1 MHPETLNT
9 LHATAGI
16 YRRLDMLEEAKKAQ
30 YMVYQR
36 LQEKYGHEHPETL
49 RSMNE
54 LADLHLE
61 LGEEESAFSIS
72 ERALEIERAIM
83 GEEDP
88 MTLNTLYRIGKL
100 HYLAERT
107 YEAMVILGETP
118 SKQEKLLGF
127 DNAEVT
133 LTRDL
138 LNRIL
143 GERATVIK
151 VTSDNYQS
159 TEFEEIGPPLPEFLR
174 PKDQN
179 NTKSPP
185 IVEKNSS
192 VVDEFDKK
200 EEIAESLTYLI
211 MLCSIPALNDA
222 VKNWIQVADQ
232 GKCPYPYPK

>member
-1 MHPETLNT
+1 
-9 LHATAGI
+9 
-16 YRRLDMLEEAKKAQ
+16 MLEEAKKAQ

-61 LGEEESAFSIS
+61 LGEEDNAFSIS
-72 ERALEIERAIM
+72 ERALEIERSIM

-88 MTLNTLYRIGKL
+88 MTLNTLFRIGKL
-100 HYLAERT
+100 HYLAQRT
-107 YEAMVILGETP
+107 DEAMVILGETL

-143 GERATVIK
+143 GERATAIK
-151 VTSDNYQS
+151 VTSDNYH
-159 TEFEEIGPPLPEFLR
+159 TDEFDELGPPLPEFLR
-174 PKDQN
+174 PKDQIN
-179 NTKSPP
+179 SPTISLEENASSISP
-185 IVEKNSS
+185 ESDQKEITPDDDDKINKEGNSGFFQS
-192 VVDEFDKK
+192 IKK
-200 EEIAESLTYLI
+200 TLKIGLDPEDTS
-211 MLCSIPALNDA
+211 PN
-222 VKNWIQVADQ
+222 
-232 GKCPYPYPK
+232 

>member
-1 MHPETLNT
+1 
-9 LHATAGI
+9 
-16 YRRLDMLEEAKKAQ
+16 
-30 YMVYQR
+30 
-36 LQEKYGHEHPETL
+36 
-49 RSMNE
+49 
-54 LADLHLE
+54 
-61 LGEEESAFSIS
+61 
-72 ERALEIERAIM
+72 M

-107 YEAMVILGETP
+107 DEAMVILGETL

-192 VVDEFDKK
+192 VVDEFEKK
-200 EEIAESLTYLI
+200 EEIAEDDDGFFK
-211 MLCSIPALNDA
+211 SIKKTLRIGSNSDEISPE
-222 VKNWIQVADQ
+222 
-232 GKCPYPYPK
+232 